1 MEMVQ
6 ENDSAIDKHLEW
18 IEYHER
24 QLKVLETT
32 PAENVRAWVGFKR
45 TRAVIIAQSRWRA
58 KVARRKYL
66 KRRDEQR
73 ALFRAVVLLQRKIR
87 TWLPR
92 IRRRI
97 AARKAVRAADDKEN
111 AAVEAE
117 RAVDVDASH
126 FLPKAVD
133 ARRMAELK
141 PAVDERLRR
150 TRLRPQTAPL
160 EELRER
166 KDALLTAYMRR
177 KRSGRYDAAR
187 DARDET
193 RATTASLF
201 EKVRSPARM
210 DEMSRKLLVRYPA
223 PAGTDLIAAER
234 SLAALRSRMSIYSTR
249 AVQGDDV
256 VGEIDLDDVLA
267 AHKTAADA
275 VGLATADEDATS
287 FDRDLRTWLLDGRRR
302 HDERREA
309 KMRKAIA
316 HRSAIEAEQRRRLAE
331 EEARRERER
340 ALDEAEM
347 DRMNFG
353 VSDDEQVLELSSDEE
368 VKEKAAVRPAPI
380 TAAAK
385 PKRAAVRG
393 RRRGGTAASSSATT
407 TTASNLGVSSS
418 SASSST
424 NLGVTSSSSSSSS
437 ALSSIISTSSSEE
450 DLALSSD
457 DEV

>member
-1 MEMVQ
+1 
-6 ENDSAIDKHLEW
+6 
-18 IEYHER
+18 
-24 QLKVLETT
+24 
-32 PAENVRAWVGFKR
+32 
-45 TRAVIIAQSRWRA
+45 
-58 KVARRKYL
+58 
-66 KRRDEQR
+66 
-73 ALFRAVVLLQRKIR
+73 
-87 TWLPR
+87 
-92 IRRRI
+92 
-97 AARKAVRAADDKEN
+97 
-111 AAVEAE
+111 
-117 RAVDVDASH
+117 
-126 FLPKAVD
+126 
-133 ARRMAELK
+133 
-141 PAVDERLRR
+141 
-150 TRLRPQTAPL
+150 
-160 EELRER
+160 
-166 KDALLTAYMRR
+166 MRR

-256 VGEIDLDDVLA
+256 VRKAWWAADTDQDVGEIDLDDVLA